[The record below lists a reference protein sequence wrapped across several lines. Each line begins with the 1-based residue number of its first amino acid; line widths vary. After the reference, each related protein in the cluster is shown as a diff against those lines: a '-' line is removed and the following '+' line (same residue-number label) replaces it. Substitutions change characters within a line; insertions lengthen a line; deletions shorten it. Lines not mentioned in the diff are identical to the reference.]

1 MLVTTLIAGLV
12 LGGTYALVAMGLT
25 LQYGISRIMN
35 LAYGETI
42 IAASFLAYV
51 LNGSLG
57 INPLLGLVI
66 SAPLGFA
73 FSYLI
78 YGIMLRPLVARSKTA
93 MSLEI
98 DSILATFGLLFVI
111 QGVLLVLFGANYM
124 SYSYMNFGVD
134 ILGASVAANRLL
146 ALGLAVV
153 IGGGLYLLLTRT
165 LWGTALRA
173 VAVSPTSAPLVGI
186 DANRAARLAFALGGA
201 LAACG
206 GVVISMYQTFTA
218 TSGVVFTMKA
228 LIVVIMGGV
237 GNLLGALSAGLI
249 LGLVETFV
257 ATYVSPGL
265 TLAAV
270 YLIFLCILLW
280 RPSGLFGKVRR

>member
-1 MLVTTLIAGLV
+1 MFVTTLIAGLV

-42 IAASFLAYV
+42 IAASFLAYA
-51 LNGSLG
+51 LSGSFN
-57 INPLLGLVI
+57 INPLVSLVLA
-66 SAPLGFA
+66 APLGFI

-78 YGIMLRPLVARSKTA
+78 YGLMLRPLVARSKTA
-93 MSLEI
+93 AALEI

-111 QGVLLVLFGANYM
+111 QGVMLVMFGGNYI
-124 SYSYMNFGVD
+124 SYTYMNFGVD
-134 ILGASVAANRLL
+134 IFGASVAANRLL
-146 ALGLAVV
+146 ALVLALAL
-153 IGGGLYLLLTRT
+153 GGGLYLLLTRT

-173 VAVSPTSAPLVGI
+173 VAVAPSSAPLVGI
-186 DANRAARLAFALGGA
+186 DANRAVRLAFALGGA

-218 TSGVVFTMKA
+218 TTGVVFTMKA

-270 YLIFLCILLW
+270 YLIFLGILLW
-280 RPSGLFGKVRR
+280 RPSGLFGKARR